1 MDNELCAIQFS
12 RPDFIP
18 MMFVVNSACWHHYD
32 FHALCDFMQERP
44 FLFPGFRAPA
54 VPYQPLHG
62 VVARRNQP
70 FCDVWGCTWETS
82 EDGITGAVVGHPLAD
97 WALFPSYRGP
107 NPALTDGLEII
118 DWEKVREHL
127 ASQRQAGRMVKA
139 TLPHGHT
146 FLRLLYLRGYENLMY
161 DFADGE
167 PRIERLGEMLEAFN
181 QAVVERYLGAGAQMF
196 GFPEDLGMQRGPMLS
211 PEHFARYIQPSYQR
225 LMTLVHD
232 RQALVHMHSDG
243 DIRDL
248 AGMILS
254 SGVDIFNLQDNVNG
268 LDWIRRELK
277 GRVCIELDI
286 DRQSTSFA
294 GTPAGIDAMIREEVA
309 TLGSPEGGLMMIY
322 GLYPGVPMENARAV
336 ADAMIRYAGYFN

>member
-1 MDNELCAIQFS
+1 MDNELRAIRFC
-12 RPDFIP
+12 RPGFIP
-18 MMFVVNSACWHHYD
+18 MKYVVNSACWHHYD
-32 FHALCDFMQERP
+32 FLELCYFMLERP
-44 FLFPGFRAPA
+44 FLFPGFRSPSA
-54 VPYQPLHG
+54 PYQPVHG
-62 VVARRNQP
+62 VNARCGQP
-70 FCDVWGCTWETS
+70 FCDVWGCTWATS

-97 WALFPSYRGP
+97 WVAFSSYRGP
-107 NPALTDGLEII
+107 DPAQTDGLEII
-118 DWEKVREHL
+118 DWEKVRGRL
-127 ASQRQAGRMVKA
+127 VVQRQAGRMVQG

-167 PRIERLGEMLEAFN
+167 PRIERLVEMVEAFN
-181 QAVVERYLGAGAQMF
+181 RAVVERYLGAGAQMF

-211 PEHFARYIQPSYQR
+211 PEHFARYIQPSYHR
-225 LMTLVHD
+225 LMTLVHEH
-232 RQALVHMHSDG
+232 QALVHMHSDG
-243 DIRDL
+243 DIRAL
-248 AGMILS
+248 AGMILR
-254 SGVDIFNLQDNVNG
+254 SGVDIFNLQDHVNG

-286 DRQSTSFA
+286 DRQSTSFT